1 MSSNMEA
8 ARACLKQVW
17 GYDSFR
23 LRQEDIVAE
32 ALAGKDVLAV
42 LPTGGGKSVCFQ
54 LPALMKEG
62 IALVVT
68 PLISL
73 MKDQVRNLEA
83 RGIKAVAVYSG
94 MSAHEVELAFNN
106 ACYGDYKFLYLSP
119 ERLSSWAFQKYV
131 GAMNVSYIVVDEA
144 HCISQWGYD
153 FRPDYLKI
161 GELRKRVEAPVL
173 ALTATATVEVCE
185 DIVEKLS
192 VPGRSFSVIKSGFE
206 RPNLSYV
213 IRRCED
219 KVGKLLQICARQAGS
234 GIVYLRSRK
243 RCEELA
249 EVLRTAGESASYYHA
264 GLSTAMRAKRQEEW
278 RTDKTRIMVCT
289 NAFGMGIDKPDV
301 RFVVHYDIP
310 ESPEAYFQEAG
321 RAGRDGKR
329 SYAVLLWNKS
339 DEQRF
344 VRLSRVA
351 FPPIEYIEDIYQKLH
366 RFYEIPYETGEG
378 RQLKFVLAEFCKQ
391 FHLERAL
398 ALSALKYLEKTGHL
412 SYGED
417 AAISTKVQILTAR
430 NALYSISFPSP
441 AMPGLLE
448 AMMRRY
454 SGIFNYPVPV
464 EEDVLA
470 ASSGVS
476 VNALRQ
482 LLYQLA
488 LMHVIKY
495 IPADEATVIFLHHNR
510 YYPKDLFLDPAL
522 YAHLKTNAE
531 RRGATMLAYAS
542 EEDEC
547 RSVFLLR
554 YFGQEH
560 SAPCGHCDVC
570 KERGARKGKGVVERL
585 NEASGV
591 SGVVERLRGAR
602 AGDSEEASSRL
613 RDGDEDDADGVVE
626 VVEVPSREQ
635 MMDYVLREK
644 GGKYTLRDILTRFVH
659 IDGTNETPVMDVL
672 RDLLDEGLIPPPQ

>member
-1 MSSNMEA
+1 MADANFNMDGATLNLDA

-17 GYDSFR
+17 GYDAFR

-42 LPTGGGKSVCFQ
+42 LPTGGGKSICFQ
-54 LPALMKEG
+54 VPALLKEG
-62 IALVVT
+62 VALVIT

-83 RGIKAVAVYSG
+83 RGIKAAAVYSG
-94 MSAHEVELAFNN
+94 MSPHEVDLTLNN
-106 ACYGDYKFLYLSP
+106 VCYGDYKFLYLSP
-119 ERLSSWAFQKYV
+119 ERLSSWTFQKYV
-131 GAMNVSYIVVDEA
+131 GAMTVSYIVVDEA

-173 ALTATATVEVCE
+173 ALTATATVEVCA
-185 DIVEKLS
+185 DIVERLS
-192 VPGRSFSVIKSGFE
+192 VRGRSFSVIKSGFE

-213 IRRCED
+213 VRRCED
-219 KVGKLLQICARQAGS
+219 KIGKLLQICARQAGS
-234 GIVYLRSRK
+234 GIVYVRSRK

-264 GLSTAMRAKRQEEW
+264 GLSAAMRARRQEDW
-278 RTDKTRIMVCT
+278 RTDKTRVMVCT

-344 VRLSRVA
+344 ARLSRTA
-351 FPPIEYIEDIYQKLH
+351 FPPMEYIEDIYQKLH

-417 AAISTKVQILTAR
+417 ATISTKVQILAER
-430 NALYSISFPSP
+430 NALYGISFPSR
-441 AMPGLLE
+441 AMPDLLE

-464 EEDVLA
+464 EEDMLA
-470 ASSGVS
+470 ASLSVS
-476 VNALRQ
+476 VSGLRQ

-522 YAHLKTNAE
+522 YVHLQTNAE
-531 RRGATMLAYAS
+531 RRAETMLAYAA

-560 SAPCGHCDVC
+560 SEPCGHCDVC
-570 KERGARKGKGVVERL
+570 KEK
-585 NEASGV
+585 SP
-591 SGVVERLRGAR
+591 
-602 AGDSEEASSRL
+602 RL
-613 RDGDEDDADGVVE
+613 RDGASEALE
-626 VVEVPSREQ
+626 LPSRER
-635 MMDYVLREK
+635 MMDFIVREK
-644 GGKYTLRDILTRFVH
+644 GGEYSLRDILTRFVH
-659 IDGTNETPVMDVL
+659 IDGTNETPVLDMF